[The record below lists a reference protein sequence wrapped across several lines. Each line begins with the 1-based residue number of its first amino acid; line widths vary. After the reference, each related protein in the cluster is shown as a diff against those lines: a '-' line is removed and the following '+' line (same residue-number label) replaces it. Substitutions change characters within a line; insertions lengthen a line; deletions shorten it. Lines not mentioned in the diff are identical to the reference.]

1 MASTAIP
8 PAEAA
13 ESGNS
18 IGRIFGAVF
27 NPKPTF
33 ESIARRP
40 TWLVPLLLLTLV
52 SMGTVVTLGHTMG
65 WRALIEQQI
74 QKNPAAQRQIER
86 LTPEQRQQM
95 LEQQV
100 KFVPITVY
108 VGGALGSAIT
118 LVILAAV
125 FLGIFNLVS
134 GVPMGF
140 KTSLSIV
147 AYAFTPRLIY
157 GLLAIP
163 ILFLKDPSTVD
174 PQNMVA
180 SNPAVFLSDGAAA
193 WLVALLGSLDLFS
206 IWVIL
211 LLSVGYSA
219 VNPKKLSFGKAFGAI
234 FGVWLIY
241 VLVRVGIAAAFS

>member
-1 MASTAIP
+1 MASTANP
-8 PAEAA
+8 PAEAP

-18 IGRIFGAVF
+18 ISRIFGAIF
-27 NPKPTF
+27 SPRPTF
-33 ESIARRP
+33 ASIARRP
-40 TWLVPLLLLTLV
+40 TWLVPLLLLTVV
-52 SMGTVVTLGHTMG
+52 STGAVATLGHTMG
-65 WRALIEQQI
+65 WRALLEQQI
-74 QKNPAAQRQIER
+74 QKNPSAQRRIEQ

-95 LEQQV
+95 VEQQM
-100 KFVPITVY
+100 KIIPITVY
-108 VGGALGSAIT
+108 VGGIVGSAIT
-118 LVILAAV
+118 LVTLAAV
-125 FLGIFNLVS
+125 FLGVFNLVS

-147 AYAFTPRLIY
+147 AYAYTPRLIY

-180 SNPAVFLSDGAAA
+180 SNPAVFLADGAAG
-193 WLVALLGSLDLFS
+193 WLATLLGSLDLFS
-206 IWVIL
+206 IWVVL

-219 VNPKKLSFGKAFGAI
+219 VNPKKLSFGKAFGVI
-234 FGVWLIY
+234 FGVWLVY